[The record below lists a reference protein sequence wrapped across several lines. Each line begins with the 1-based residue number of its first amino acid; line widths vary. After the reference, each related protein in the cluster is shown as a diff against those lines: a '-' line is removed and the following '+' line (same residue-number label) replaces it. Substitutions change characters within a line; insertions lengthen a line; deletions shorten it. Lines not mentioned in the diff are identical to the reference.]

1 MTAHAK
7 SVAESALA
15 LSADDRAE
23 LAERLL
29 LSLDEKHQTE
39 LEAAWVEVIE
49 RRIAD
54 MKEGRVTPIPG
65 DEAMHMI
72 RQRQRTRS

>member
-29 LSLDEKHQTE
+29 LSLDQDYQAEVD
-39 LEAAWVEVIE
+39 AAWIEVVE
-49 RRIAD
+49 RRITD
-54 MKEGRVTPIPG
+54 VEEGRVTLIQG
-65 DEAMHMI
+65 DEALRMI
-72 RQRQRTRS
+72 RQRQRAQS

>member
-7 SVAESALA
+7 SVTESALA
-15 LSADDRAE
+15 LPADDRAE

-29 LSLDEKHQTE
+29 LSLDEKHHSE
-39 LEAAWVEVIE
+39 LDTAWIEIVE

-54 MKEGRVTPIPG
+54 MAEGRVLPIPG
-65 DEAMHMI
+65 DEALRMI
-72 RQRQRTRS
+72 RQRQRARS

>member
-1 MTAHAK
+1 MTGHAK

-15 LSADDRAE
+15 LSAEDRAE

-29 LSLDEKHQTE
+29 ISLDEKYQSE
-39 LEAAWVEVIE
+39 LEGAWIEVVE

-54 MKEGRVTPIPG
+54 IENGHVTPIPG
-65 DEAMHMI
+65 DEALRMI
-72 RQRQRTRS
+72 RLRERAQS